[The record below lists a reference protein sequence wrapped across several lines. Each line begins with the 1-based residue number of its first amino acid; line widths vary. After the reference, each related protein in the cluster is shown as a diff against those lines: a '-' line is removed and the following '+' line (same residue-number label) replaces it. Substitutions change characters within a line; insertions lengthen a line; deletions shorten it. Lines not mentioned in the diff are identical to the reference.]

1 MENSQDDV
9 TFFVLKS
16 QISSQMEAAQAFIIT
31 FCVWLTPK
39 LAKANPLSKGEL
51 ALLAYYLI
59 HGYSKKI
66 ARDAAKELDFSI
78 GHLHYLHS
86 TLHDKG
92 LFRVRGRRYS
102 ETESVVRTGL
112 SKVMLQ
118 ATAYWKNM
126 NDKGYKNQ
134 KAIYIGINV
143 E

>member
-1 MENSQDDV
+1 MENSPNDV
-9 TFFVLKS
+9 TFFVLKR

-31 FCVWLTPK
+31 FCVWLNPK
-39 LAKANPLSKGEL
+39 LAKANPLSQGEL

-66 ARDAAKELDFSI
+66 SREAAKELDFSI
-78 GHLHYLHS
+78 SHVYYLHS
-86 TLHDKG
+86 KLHRKG
-92 LFRVRGRRYS
+92 LFRVRGRSYS
-102 ETESVVRTGL
+102 ETESMVETGL

-118 ATAYWKNM
+118 AAAYWKSM
-126 NDKGYKNQ
+126 NEKGYKNQ